1 MHIIITKCNKYK
13 KCWYTNRI
21 FWDSIPISAFFDC
34 NSYNFYYFYRKLI
47 LKAYG
52 TMRKSNRSANLTCC
66 PLKNYF

>member
-1 MHIIITKCNKYK
+1 MLVYESDLLGFHSYI
-13 KCWYTNRI
+13 
-21 FWDSIPISAFFDC
+21 SIFDC

-52 TMRKSNRSANLTCC
+52 TMRKSNRSANLNCC